1 MKTKAGQRGSYGD
14 GKKLN
19 TEGTEFGHRGHR
31 EERATAQSSN
41 RGWRASWVRGN
52 GKAIAMV
59 GWGHLV
65 CPFCAAAQWRCAA
78 VNSGEWCR
86 PGPEVDGFPTLSGQ
100 AAKNP
105 A

>member
-14 GKKLN
+14 GKKIN

-31 EERATAQSSN
+31 EERATAQSGN
-41 RGWRASWVRGN
+41 RGWRDSWVRGN

-65 CPFCAAAQWRCAA
+65 CPFYAAAPWRCGG
-78 VNSGEWCR
+78 GELR
-86 PGPEVDGFPTLSGQ
+86 LAMSPGGDGFVSAGKPV
-100 AAKNP
+100 A
-105 A
+105 